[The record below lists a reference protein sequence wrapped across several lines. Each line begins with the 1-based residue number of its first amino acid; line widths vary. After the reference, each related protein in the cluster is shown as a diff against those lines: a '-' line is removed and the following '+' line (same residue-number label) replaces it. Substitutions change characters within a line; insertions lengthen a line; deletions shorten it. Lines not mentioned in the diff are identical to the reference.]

1 MRIATITN
9 WAYGAT
15 VCLTIASG
23 IIMLMASGADT
34 AERQAIEQRQ
44 RFDELTENIETDAWI
59 QSDLARLYVIKKN
72 PQILEEYTASEKKL
86 KSIELKLEK
95 LQDTGASD
103 DELALLHDGLKI
115 IDELQ
120 DEQRAALTS
129 AARGEDAQAVA
140 LLYGMPYEQE
150 LERAQTQIDRFRQIL
165 DKRVIASVREATKKS
180 KALRTASEVMVGLTA
195 LLFLFVL
202 GFILKRRV
210 LRPVVRLSDVV
221 HRLASQDFAV
231 ETPNFNQIDEIG
243 DMAQAIR
250 IFRENGL
257 ARQRLEK
264 ERDADWALRELLA
277 RMTQRLQG
285 CENFDDV
292 INVAELFAPNIAPGI
307 AGRLYV
313 FDRDPWQMRCVAQWL
328 SPADDVATF
337 HPDAC
342 WAVRRGQSHPPVNGE
357 PDVACYHLPASQAE
371 SALCVPLIAQGE
383 AIGLLSFQN
392 ITPENAPARAYLELM
407 AEALGLALA
416 NQRLRDALLEK
427 ALFDPLTGLRNRHHL
442 EDTLH
447 TQMTQA
453 MRNGEPL
460 SCMMIDIDH
469 FKSINDRFGHEAGDQ
484 VIKNV
489 ATIVQR
495 AAHDGGLA
503 FRYGGEEFLV
513 LLPGAG
519 EAEAHACAQKIY
531 NGVHAL
537 SLRYGLTEIGPVDVS
552 IGIASYPEHAQ
563 SDNLLRAADVALY
576 RAKELGRSRIVSF
589 GMLEAVHTR
598 RKGAE

>member
-23 IIMLMASGADT
+23 IVMLMASNADT
-34 AERQAIEQRQ
+34 VERQAVLQRQ
-44 RFDELTENIETDAWI
+44 VFDQLTEDVETDAWAL
-59 QSDLARLYVIKKN
+59 SDLARLYVVKKE
-72 PQILEEYTASEKKL
+72 PQILSEYRQKEGSL
-86 KSIELKLEK
+86 QSIETRLSRLK
-95 LQDTGASD
+95 DNGATGE
-103 DELALLHDGLKI
+103 ELALLHEGLKI

-120 DEQRAALTS
+120 DEQQS
-129 AARGEDAQAVA
+129 AIASVARYEAPQAVA
-140 LLYGMPYEQE
+140 LLYGGPYEQE
-150 LERAQTQIDRFRQIL
+150 LDRVQNQIDHFRLLL
-165 DKRVIASVREATKKS
+165 DKRARTAVADATKTS
-180 KALRTASEVMVGLTA
+180 KNLRTLSEIMVGATA

-221 HRLASQDFAV
+221 HRLASQDYAV

-243 DMAQAIR
+243 DMAQAIH

-264 ERDADWALRELLA
+264 ERDADWAIRELLA

-285 CENFDDV
+285 CENFADV

-307 AGRLYV
+307 AGRLYIL
-313 FDRDPWQMRCVAQWL
+313 DRDPWQMRCVAEWL
-328 SPADDVATF
+328 SPEGKNTPF
-337 HPDAC
+337 HPDEC

-357 PDVACYHLPASQAE
+357 PDIACYHLPE
-371 SALCVPLIAQGE
+371 SSLNNTLCVPLIAQGE

-392 ITPENAPARAYLELM
+392 ITPETAPSRAYLELM

-442 EDTLH
+442 EDTLR
-447 TQMTQA
+447 TQMAHA
-453 MRNGEPL
+453 MRNHEPM
-460 SCMMIDIDH
+460 SCLMIDIDH

-484 VIKNV
+484 VIKSV
-489 ATIVQR
+489 ASIVQR
-495 AAHDGGLA
+495 AVHDGGLA
-503 FRYGGEEFLV
+503 FRYGGEEFLAI
-513 LLPGAG
+513 LSGAN
-519 EAEAHACAQKIY
+519 EDAAQACATDIF
-531 NGVHAL
+531 NSVHEL
-537 SLRYGLTEIGPVDVS
+537 SLRYGLSEIGPVDVS
-552 IGIASYPEHAQ
+552 IGIASYPQHAQ
-563 SDNLLRAADVALY
+563 SDSLLRAADVALY
-576 RAKELGRSRIVSF
+576 RAKELGRARIVSF
-589 GMLEAVHTR
+589 GMLET
-598 RKGAE
+598 G

>member
-15 VCLTIASG
+15 VCLTLASG
-23 IIMLMASGADT
+23 IIMLMASNADT
-34 AERQAIEQRQ
+34 LERQAVEQRQ
-44 RFDELTENIETDAWI
+44 KFDALTEDIETDIWA
-59 QSDLARLYVIKKN
+59 QSDLARLYVIKKD
-72 PQILEEYTASEKKL
+72 PQILREYNQSENKL
-86 KSIELKLEK
+86 KSTELRLEK
-95 LQDTGASD
+95 LQDVGASD
-103 DELALLHDGLKI
+103 DELSLLHEGIKI
-115 IDELQ
+115 VDELQ
-120 DEQRAALTS
+120 DEQQAALTHT
-129 AARGEDAQAVA
+129 AQGEDAQAIA
-140 LLYGMPYEQE
+140 LLYGAPYEQE
-150 LERAQTQIDRFRQIL
+150 LERAQNQIDHFRQIL
-165 DKRVIASVREATKKS
+165 DKRVIASVQEATKKS
-180 KALRTASEVMVGLTA
+180 KTLRTISEMMVGLTA

-221 HRLASQDFAV
+221 HRLASQDYAV

-264 ERDADWALRELLA
+264 ERDADWAIRELLA

-285 CENFDDV
+285 CENFADV

-307 AGRLYV
+307 AGRLYIL
-313 FDRDPWQMRCVAQWL
+313 DRDPWQMRCVAQWL
-328 SPADDVATF
+328 SPPGEDTPF
-337 HPDAC
+337 HPDEC

-357 PDVACYHLPASQAE
+357 PDIACYHLSASHTHT
-371 SALCVPLIAQGE
+371 SLCVPMIAQGE

-392 ITPENAPARAYLELM
+392 ITAENAPSRAYLELM

-442 EDTLH
+442 EDTLR
-447 TQMTQA
+447 TQMAQA
-453 MRNGEPL
+453 VRNEEPV
-460 SCMMIDIDH
+460 SCLMIDIDH

-484 VIKNV
+484 VIKSV
-489 ATIVQR
+489 ATIIQR
-495 AAHDGGLA
+495 AVHDSGLA

-513 LLPGAG
+513 LLSGVDE
-519 EAEAHACAQKIY
+519 EAAQACAKEIY
-531 NGVHAL
+531 NGVHEL
-537 SLRYGLTEIGPVDVS
+537 SLRYGLSEIGPVDVS
-552 IGIASYPEHAQ
+552 IGVASYPQHAQ

-589 GMLEAVHTR
+589 GMLEA
-598 RKGAE
+598 G

>member
-1 MRIATITN
+1 VRIATITN

-23 IIMLMASGADT
+23 IIMLMASGADN

-72 PQILEEYTASEKKL
+72 PQILDEYNASEKKL

-115 IDELQ
+115 IDALQ
-120 DEQRAALTS
+120 DEQQEALTS

-264 ERDADWALRELLA
+264 ERDADWAIRELLA

-328 SPADDVATF
+328 SPADDEATF

-357 PDVACYHLPASQAE
+357 PDVACYHLPESQAE

-589 GMLEAVHTR
+589 GMLEA
-598 RKGAE
+598 G

>member
-23 IIMLMASGADT
+23 IIMLMASNADT
-34 AERQAIEQRQ
+34 IERQAVEQRQ
-44 RFDELTENIETDAWI
+44 KFDQLTEDIETDIWA
-59 QSDLARLYVIKKN
+59 QSDLARLYVIKKD
-72 PQILEEYTASEKKL
+72 PQILKEYSQAENSL
-86 KSIELKLEK
+86 KSIELRLEK
-95 LQDTGASD
+95 LQDNGASD
-103 DELALLHDGLKI
+103 EELSLLHEGIKI
-115 IDELQ
+115 VDELQ
-120 DEQRAALTS
+120 DEQQTALTS
-129 AARGEDAQAVA
+129 LEQGEDAQAVA
-140 LLYGMPYEQE
+140 LLYGAPYEQE
-150 LERAQTQIDRFRQIL
+150 LERAQNQIDHFRQIL
-165 DKRVIASVREATKKS
+165 DKRVIGSVKDATKKS

-221 HRLASQDFAV
+221 HRLASQDYAV

-243 DMAQAIR
+243 DMAQAIS

-257 ARQRLEK
+257 ARQRLER
-264 ERDADWALRELLA
+264 ERDADWAIRELLA

-285 CENFDDV
+285 CENFNDV

-307 AGRLYV
+307 AGRLYIL
-313 FDRDPWQMRCVAQWL
+313 DRDPWQMRCVAHWL
-328 SPADDVATF
+328 SPVGEETTF
-337 HPDAC
+337 HPDEC

-357 PDVACYHLPASQAE
+357 PDIACYHLPPSQAE
-371 SALCVPLIAQGE
+371 TSLCVPLIAQGE

-392 ITPENAPARAYLELM
+392 ITADNAPSRAYLELM

-442 EDTLH
+442 EDTLQ
-447 TQMTQA
+447 TQTTQA
-453 MRNGEPL
+453 MRSGVPL

-469 FKSINDRFGHEAGDQ
+469 FKSINDRFGHEAGDL
-484 VIKNV
+484 VIKTV
-489 ATIVQR
+489 ASIVQR
-495 AAHDGGLA
+495 AAHDNGLA

-513 LLPGAG
+513 LLSGAD
-519 EAEAHACAQKIY
+519 EAEAYACAQKIY
-531 NGVHAL
+531 SGVHEL
-537 SLRYGLTEIGPVDVS
+537 SIRYGLTEIGPVDVS
-552 IGIASYPEHAQ
+552 IGIASYPQHTQ
-563 SDNLLRAADVALY
+563 TDNLLRAADVALY
-576 RAKELGRSRIVSF
+576 RAKELGRARIVSF
-589 GMLEAVHTR
+589 GMLEA
-598 RKGAE
+598 G